1 MFFRGH
7 RSYPSAVGNSCLKK
21 NTRFFANRSHPPAT
35 NSFWATRKPP
45 CAARWHSRML
55 GQRFYGASGGARNTY
70 CCATLRP
77 ICDSRARRSAR
88 YVTPR
93 CDTLP
98 DMSHQAAT
106 LCPICHTRPRLSAQ
120 YAPGRDTLPNMSH
133 QAATLCPISHTR
145 LRHSAQYVTVGRDTL
160 PNMPHQCAT
169 LRPICDSRARHSAQ
183 HVTSGCDT
191 LPNMLHQAA
200 NTPKGLIGASV
211 CGKINPR
218 TQIGT

>member
-21 NTRFFANRSHPPAT
+21 KNRFFANRSHPPAT

-88 YVTPR
+88 YVTPG
-93 CDTLP
+93 CDSLP
-98 DMSHQAAT
+98 NMPHQAAT
-106 LCPICHTRPRLSAQ
+106 LCPICPRPRHSAQ
-120 YAPGRDTLPNMSH
+120 YVTPGCDTLPNISH
-133 QAATLCPISHTR
+133 QAATLC
-145 LRHSAQYVTVGRDTL
+145 
-160 PNMPHQCAT
+160 
-169 LRPICDSRARHSAQ
+169 PICDSRARHSAQ
-183 HVTSGCDT
+183 YATPVRDT
-191 LPNMLHQAA
+191 PPNMRQ
-200 NTPKGLIGASV
+200 
-211 CGKINPR
+211 
-218 TQIGT
+218 